1 MAGRPVLVP
10 DQGLM
15 AWRDRNFGIGLT
27 FASGDWRDLRCK
39 FSVLQNTPPG
49 VFADA
54 ISQFTEYFVR
64 AQRAAALDLALGMR
78 GPRCVSRLR
87 KE

>member
-15 AWRDRNFGIGLT
+15 AWRVRNFGLGLT

-49 VFADA
+49 VLADG

-78 GPRCVSRLR
+78 GTTLRVPTR